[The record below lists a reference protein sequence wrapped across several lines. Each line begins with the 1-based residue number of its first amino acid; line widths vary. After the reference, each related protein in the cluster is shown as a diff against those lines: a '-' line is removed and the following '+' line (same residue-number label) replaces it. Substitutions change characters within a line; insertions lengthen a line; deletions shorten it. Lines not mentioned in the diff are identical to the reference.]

1 MAGGKWK
8 KRLDFAWFNFVR
20 LFQWHRIIGLSALSV
35 AAYFLFLGL
44 RQTDVSWFLPR
55 EIREFHWPDLS
66 PFFVR
71 REETHQ
77 GRAKETIYTV
87 PTRQI
92 TPQELAEVKAAS
104 VSKTK

>member
-8 KRLDFAWFNFVR
+8 KRLDFAWFNFIR

-35 AAYFLFLGL
+35 AAYFLFVGL
-44 RQTDVSWFLPR
+44 RQTDMTWFLPR
-55 EIREFHWPDLS
+55 EIREFHWPDLP

-71 REETHQ
+71 REEMHHGQ
-77 GRAKETIYTV
+77 ETIYTV

-92 TPQELAEVKAAS
+92 TPQELAELKAAS
-104 VSKTK
+104 GSKTK